1 MIVSTRRAAFG
12 AGILVL
18 AMGGA
23 NPAVAKAPGS
33 AGTGPSTTVTPYVLP
48 AARGVRVTSL
58 FTVDD
63 QPAGNGVGMVG
74 NPDGLGLRVKGA
86 RRVVALMN
94 HEWAFELGEEHAHG
108 ERGAFV
114 SRHVINPN
122 TGRVRKTTD
131 LIRTVRY
138 WDYAG
143 GTWASAPTDG
153 STAEFN
159 RFCSG
164 YLTTPGQLFHRA
176 SRTGYRGRLY
186 FGNEENGDTGRD
198 FAVTMRG
205 LARQVPRMGLY
216 SYENTLIA
224 SGTGRTTVAIGTE
237 DGVAGDNGQLRI
249 YVGRKQAHGNAVERA
264 GLANGT
270 LHVLDA
276 ADQSISTD
284 TAWRAAYSTRGAHP
298 AIAQEVDWNRSGPD
312 QNAEAA
318 QRGLSLNRIED
329 GAFDPSH
336 PNDFY
341 FLTTE
346 GGAKTPDPAEP
357 TNTRDGGGLWRL
369 RFNDVRD
376 PSKGMMLTLLLD
388 GSEAPYLNKPDNMG
402 IDEHGHLMIQE
413 DPGVNSHL
421 ARIVAYR
428 IKDGARGVVAQ
439 FDPERFLAAAGSP
452 EFLTEDEESSGII
465 AVEEGFGRRTFLFDA
480 QAHTADRLSD
490 PVRQVQHGQL
500 LLLRVKS
507 WARVFGAQR

>member
-1 MIVSTRRAAFG
+1 MTVSTRRAAFG
-12 AGILVL
+12 VGILVL

-23 NPAVAKAPGS
+23 DVAVAKAPAS
-33 AGTGPSTTVTPYVLP
+33 TATGPSTTVAPYVLS

-74 NPDGLGLRVKGA
+74 NPDGLGLRVNGA

-94 HEWAFELGEEHAHG
+94 HEWAGTLGEVHAHG
-108 ERGAFV
+108 ETGAFV

-122 TGRVRKTTD
+122 TGRVRRTTD

-143 GTWASAPTDG
+143 GAWASAPTDG
-153 STAEFN
+153 STAAFN

-176 SRTGYRGRLY
+176 SRTGYRGQLY
-186 FGNEENGDTGRD
+186 FGNEENGDIGRD

-205 LARQVPRMGLY
+205 VARQVPRMGLY
-216 SYENTLIA
+216 SYENTLVA

-249 YVGRKQAHGNAVERA
+249 YVGRKQAQGNAVERA

-346 GGAKTPDPAEP
+346 GGNNTPDPAEP

-369 RFNDVRD
+369 RFDDVRD
-376 PSKGMMLTLLLD
+376 PSKGMSLTLLLD

-402 IDEHGHLMIQE
+402 FDWHGHLMIQE
-413 DPGVNSHL
+413 DPGTNEHL
-421 ARIVAYR
+421 SRIVAYR
-428 IKDGARGVVAQ
+428 IDDGALGVVAQ
-439 FDPERFLAAAGSP
+439 FDPERFLTSKPGP
-452 EFLTEDEESSGII
+452 RHLTTNEESSGII
-465 AVEEGFGRRTFLFDA
+465 DVADTFGQKTFLFTA
-480 QAHTADRLSD
+480 QVHTDVGLSNAARD
-490 PVRQVQHGQL
+490 VRHGQL
-500 LLLRVKS
+500 LLLRIKS
-507 WARVFGAQR
+507 WGQVFNHRD